1 MTRRASIVF
10 QIATLGTVA
19 MFASAPTPFYRI
31 YQDHWHLSPVMVTT
45 VFSAYALNL
54 LVALHLL
61 SRLQPANYHRRLGNP
76 DARPAAELD
85 IYGAVVIV
93 LAAISLIATL
103 ASIRRVS

>member
-61 SRLQPANYHRRLGNP
+61 SPSACQLSSQAWQSRRS
-76 DARPAAELD
+76 ACR
-85 IYGAVVIV
+85 
-93 LAAISLIATL
+93 
-103 ASIRRVS
+103 